1 MIMIH
6 IKNVFLKN
14 QKIILICD
22 DEKKKIIDKEIQIR
36 VFNIETPELTLTDL
50 GGMIYNVF
58 LQINDLGTQESI
70 KYAKEY
76 NENSIIIFT
85 KIVQVLN
92 NSKGEDLYYKIMK
105 SNIHKIKKPIIA
117 RNMTFEEYENN
128 ISRSEIRKKEIEL
141 IEKDK
146 FHSSLLNECKE
157 LIELLIQKQKI

>member
-1 MIMIH
+1 M
-6 IKNVFLKN
+6 
-14 QKIILICD
+14 
-22 DEKKKIIDKEIQIR
+22 
-36 VFNIETPELTLTDL
+36 
-50 GGMIYNVF
+50 F

-105 SNIHKIKKPIIA
+105 SNIHKIKKPIIV

-157 LIELLIQKQKI
+157 LIELLIQKQKDFI